1 VAIKEDRAD
10 NGDVLPVGG
19 LSRGRIVTARQL
31 LDDIFASGKRAARR
45 GMTSKFSSA
54 PYEQAAPKH

>member
-1 VAIKEDRAD
+1 LRE
-10 NGDVLPVGG
+10 GG
-19 LSRGRIVTARQL
+19 PSRGRIVTARQL

-54 PYEQAAPKH
+54 PYEQEAPKH